1 MTTESLGPAPS
12 SGFPVWGGAA
22 ERLRFLLSYAV
33 LAPSRHNA
41 QPWLFEIEGDELR
54 VYADPARTLPAA
66 DPDGREQV
74 IACGT
79 AVVNLR
85 LAAAHFGHATSTEV
99 LPGHRSDGLLARIRL
114 EERRSSTPE
123 VEELFRAIPRRRTN
137 RLPLDGREPPEGIV
151 TQLLREARQ
160 EGVALRPVGEHER
173 RVVAE
178 LVAEGDAARWA
189 DPRYRAELAAWTRS
203 NASGRRDGLPG
214 YAQGLSDVAAL
225 LQPLVVRLGNVA
237 REEAERDRRRALGT
251 RSLLVLSTAKDGQA
265 EWIAAGEALQRVLL
279 RATAAG
285 LAASYLNQPI
295 EREGLRSRLASALGD
310 RGAPQIMI
318 RLGYGLEVRST
329 PRRPVSEML
338 RFSSARPPRPEPLA
352 VRAVAHG
359 AKAAS
364 QRELAEAR
372 PP

>member
-1 MTTESLGPAPS
+1 M
-12 SGFPVWGGAA
+12 
-22 ERLRFLLSYAV
+22 
-33 LAPSRHNA
+33 
-41 QPWLFEIEGDELR
+41 
-54 VYADPARTLPAA
+54 
-66 DPDGREQV
+66 
-74 IACGT
+74 
-79 AVVNLR
+79 
-85 LAAAHFGHATSTEV
+85 
-99 LPGHRSDGLLARIRL
+99 
-114 EERRSSTPE
+114 
-123 VEELFRAIPRRRTN
+123 EELFRAIPRRRTN

-359 AKAAS
+359 TKAAS